1 MLYGTGGFLRMF
13 GVLGL
18 ITFWAGCCLN
28 LCFVVG
34 LPLFSRWASVGL
46 VCCVWLDSLV
56 VPLLGL
62 VACCPFVR
70 VSCWLVSGK
79 FALVWWYV

>member
-1 MLYGTGGFLRMF
+1 MCGTVVSCGCL
-13 GVLGL
+13 VCWGL
-18 ITFWAGCCLN
+18 ITFWTGCYLN

-34 LPLFSRWASVGL
+34 LPLFGRWASVVL

-62 VACCPFVR
+62 VDCCPF
-70 VSCWLVSGK
+70 
-79 FALVWWYV
+79 A